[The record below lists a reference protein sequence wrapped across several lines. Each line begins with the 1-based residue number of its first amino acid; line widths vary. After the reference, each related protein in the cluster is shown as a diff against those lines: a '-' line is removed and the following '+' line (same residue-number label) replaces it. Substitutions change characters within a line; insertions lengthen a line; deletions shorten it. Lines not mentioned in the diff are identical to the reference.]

1 MELKNRTILVTGS
14 NRGIG
19 HALCARLISE
29 PVRLLAGVRDLNRF
43 EPFPGGVAEVVPVRM
58 DLASRESIEAC
69 AAELGE
75 ELERVDVL
83 VNNAGEWVGGPL
95 ADTSEDDIYEVVQAN
110 LAATL
115 HLTRF
120 VLPHMLRRRD
130 GKIVN
135 QSSIVAYNHVP
146 GTAVYSA
153 TKAGITA
160 LTNALR
166 RELEGSGVTTLELI
180 TGGTD
185 TDMLD
190 QAAADLGPHT
200 DTSKWES
207 RDPDE
212 WADMIVA
219 AIEDDDE
226 RLEPSGKSKLARLAG
241 AAPSGLM
248 DQVSKRVFDR

>member
-1 MELKNRTILVTGS
+1 MELNNRTVLVTGS

-19 HALCARLISE
+19 HALCSRLVRE
-29 PVRLLAGVRDLNRF
+29 PIRLLAGVRDLGRF
-43 EPFPGGVAEVVPVRM
+43 EPVPGGAAEVVPVRM
-58 DLASRESIEAC
+58 DLSSRDSIEAC
-69 AAELGE
+69 AAELGD
-75 ELERVDVL
+75 ELHRVDIL

-95 ADTSEDDIYEVVQAN
+95 AETAVDDIYKVVQAN
-110 LAATL
+110 LAGTL
-115 HLTRF
+115 HLTRL
-120 VLPHMLRRRD
+120 VLPHMLSRGV

-135 QSSIVAYNHVP
+135 QSSIVAYNHFP
-146 GTAVYSA
+146 GTEVYSA

-166 RELEGSGVTTLELI
+166 RELHDGGVTTLELI

-190 QAAADLGPHT
+190 QAASDLEDHT
-200 DTSKWES
+200 DTSRWEF

-212 WADMIVA
+212 WADKIVK
-219 AIEDDDE
+219 AIEDDEE

-241 AAPSGLM
+241 AAPSGVM
-248 DQVSKRVFDR
+248 DQVAKRVFER